1 MKRIFSSTVASF
13 FLVASFTGN
22 VFAAEATKY
31 KNCTALNKVYPGGV
45 SQKGAVD
52 MTKKKGKLVAAS
64 PKKSPVVDDAVY
76 EANKKLDRDK
86 DGIACEK

>member
-45 SQKGAVD
+45 SQNGAVD
-52 MTKKKGKLVAAS
+52 MTKKNGKLIAAK
-64 PKKSPVVDDAVY
+64 PKKGATVDDAVY
-76 EANKKLDRDK
+76 EANRKLDRDK